1 VDINYNK
8 KYIKYKL
15 KYLKL
20 KNKLGG
26 NKLGGNKINNLGF
39 DIKNNLNIHCV
50 DLGLEKNDCNK
61 LICLARNF
69 FEKDV
74 LAKLKNYPRPITQL
88 YGDFVERKPGRFEII
103 PCSNLIKEIYKILN
117 KSDKFVMYNNLARNE
132 IKRLTG
138 EDVTEE
144 LCLLPVEMSV
154 SNGNFHRDIFV
165 KSPMDFIGNPFYI
178 THLIYLDNIS
188 STEFCLG
195 SQTNSNDNP
204 DNYEKITIQSG
215 ENKMV
220 LFDGRIIHRGLEN
233 KSDRTRYALYISY
246 YKKSYIDDETIL
258 PKFFD
263 QNDKICKN

>member
-1 VDINYNK
+1 MDIFYKK
-8 KYIKYKL
+8 KYLKYKL
-15 KYLKL
+15 KYLGL

-26 NKLGGNKINNLGF
+26 NEINELNKKNQISNLGF
-39 DIKNNLNIHCV
+39 DLENNSNIHCV
-50 DLGLEKNDCNK
+50 DLGLERSERNK

-74 LAKLKNYPRPITQL
+74 LVKLKDYPRPITKL
-88 YGDFVERKPGRFEII
+88 YGDLVERKQGRFEIT
-103 PCSNLIKEIYKILN
+103 PYANLVEEIYKILK
-117 KSDKFVMYNNLARNE
+117 KSSKFVMYNNLAINE

-144 LCLLPVEMSV
+144 LCLLPVESSV
-154 SNGNFHRDIFV
+154 ENGNYHRDIFV
-165 KSPMDFIGNPFYI
+165 KSPLDFVTNAFYI

-195 SQTNSNDNP
+195 SQTNPNDDP
-204 DNYEKITIQSG
+204 ENYKKIIIQSG

-246 YKKSYIDDETIL
+246 YKKSYVDDETIL
-258 PKFFD
+258 PKFFT
-263 QNDKICKN
+263 